1 MTEMQ
6 DSQKKPKRSLNLFD
20 LAPGKTIVNRY
31 KILRPHRQGGMS
43 ATFEVEDEETG
54 EHRELQGF
62 PVGLF
67 ADAAQGREFAA
78 CFEPWKAFDSSTFL
92 RLRDLRTFEDGSVL
106 IVTDFPEGQSLRS
119 WLGEHG
125 RMRPEDSVELGKSL
139 LAGLVELHGAGLV
152 HGDIKPA
159 TTFFKAGE
167 QGAVLVDGGITSG
180 LWEAKHL
187 GTRTMLIGTPYYA
200 PLEQFTGDA
209 PDQTSDIYAVAT
221 MLYEVMTGVLPW
233 HGNNYIEVFQSKM
246 QETPPRMAQRAPGV
260 EIASDLEAALVDG
273 LRAKRRDRLESAA
286 EFLERL
292 SAVTFS

>member
-1 MTEMQ
+1 MEN
-6 DSQKKPKRSLNLFD
+6 SEKKGKRSLTLFD
-20 LAPGKTIVNRY
+20 LAPGKSIVDRY

-43 ATFEVEDEETG
+43 ATFEVEDEESG
-54 EHRELQGF
+54 ERCELQGF

-67 ADAAQGREFAA
+67 ADAKQGREFAK
-78 CFEPWKAFDSSTFL
+78 CLEPWKGVDSPIFP

-106 IVTDFPEGQSLRS
+106 IVTDFPAGQSLRS

-125 RMRPEDSVELGKSL
+125 RMRAEDAVELGKSL
-139 LAGLVELHGAGLV
+139 LGGLVELHGAGLV
-152 HGDIKPA
+152 HGDVKPA

-167 QGAVLVDGGITSG
+167 HGALLVDGGITSG

-233 HGNNYIEVFQSKM
+233 QGNNYIEVFQSKM

-260 EIASDLEAALVDG
+260 KIASDLEAALADG
-273 LRAKRRDRLESAA
+273 LRAKRRDRHESATD
-286 EFLERL
+286 FLERL
-292 SAVTFS
+292 SAVTFA